1 MRELTPK
8 PVKASQVIRTEIVH
22 PGDTNPLGTIFGG
35 TVVAWI
41 DMAAAMCAMRH
52 ARTNAVTASIDAV
65 SFLSPVRVG
74 EFVIIK
80 ASVNYTG
87 KTSMEIGVRVES
99 ENPKTGDRK
108 HTASAYLTFVAI
120 DERGKP
126 IAVAPV
132 VPETE
137 VEKKRFKM
145 AEKRRS
151 ARGKIAKE
159 REEIYK

>member
-1 MRELTPK
+1 MPQLTPK
-8 PVKASQVIRTEIVH
+8 RVCESQVIRTEIVH

-87 KTSMEIGVRVES
+87 KTSMEIGVCVES
-99 ENPKTGDRK
+99 EDPKTGERK

-120 DERGKP
+120 NEKGKP

-132 VPETE
+132 TPETE

-145 AEKRRS
+145 AEKRRA
-151 ARGKIAKE
+151 ARLKIAKE

>member
-1 MRELTPK
+1 MSQLKPK
-8 PVKASQVIRTEIVH
+8 PVKESQVIRTEIVH

-65 SFLSPVRVG
+65 SFLSPVKVG

-99 ENPKTGDRK
+99 EHPKTGERK

-120 DERGKP
+120 DEKGRP
-126 IAVAPV
+126 IPV
-132 VPETE
+132 PPVLPETD

-145 AEKRRS
+145 AEKRRAS
-151 ARGKIAKE
+151 RLKIAKE

>member
-1 MRELTPK
+1 MSQLKPK
-8 PVKASQVIRTEIVH
+8 PVKESQVIRTEIVH

-65 SFLSPVRVG
+65 SFLSPVKVG

-99 ENPKTGDRK
+99 ENPKTGERK
-108 HTASAYLTFVAI
+108 HTASAFLTFVAI
-120 DERGKP
+120 DDKGKP

-132 VPETE
+132 TPETE
-137 VEKKRFKM
+137 VEKKRFIM
-145 AEKRRS
+145 AEKRR
-151 ARGKIAKE
+151 ATRLKIAQE

>member
-1 MRELTPK
+1 MSQLKPK
-8 PVKASQVIRTEIVH
+8 QVKESQVVRTEIVH

-52 ARTNAVTASIDAV
+52 ARTNAVTASIDVV
-65 SFLSPVRVG
+65 SFLSPVKVG

-99 ENPKTGDRK
+99 EHPKTGERK

-120 DERGKP
+120 DEKGRP
-126 IAVAPV
+126 IPV
-132 VPETE
+132 PPVLPETD

-145 AEKRRS
+145 AEKRRAS
-151 ARGKIAKE
+151 RLKIAKE

>member
-1 MRELTPK
+1 MSQLKPK
-8 PVKASQVIRTEIVH
+8 PVKESQVIRTEIVH

-65 SFLSPVRVG
+65 SFLSPVKVG

-99 ENPKTGDRK
+99 EHPKTGERK

-120 DERGKP
+120 DEKGKP

-132 VPETE
+132 LPETD

-145 AEKRRS
+145 AEKRRAS
-151 ARGKIAKE
+151 RLKIAKE